1 MAKIGNIPQQVNDPF
16 TKLDQGSFLF
26 TCEGVK
32 EGDYEGRMIYDASF
46 RVQQP
51 ASHQGQVHY
60 ERWWIGSDEDP
71 EALLPDTWTSNGGK
85 MKKCCEALGVPFL
98 GQNPD
103 MVTQQMIGKQV
114 CGKVTHRQYTNNEGK
129 PATAA
134 NVSQWG
140 QPGTM
145 TPEVIGSD
153 NGQPPAQAPMTPAP
167 IPAQAPGVGTPTPP
181 VAPQAPQ
188 QGGPVAAPPG
198 PPLPPQYQQRGG
210 RKLELS
216 G

>member
-1 MAKIGNIPQQVNDPF
+1 MAKIGTIPQVVNDPF

-26 TCEGVK
+26 TCEAVK

-46 RVQQP
+46 RVHQP

-114 CGKVTHRQYTNNEGK
+114 CGKVAHRQYTNNEGK

-145 TPEVIGSD
+145 TPEAIGAD
-153 NGQPPAQAPMTPAP
+153 NGQPPQNQNPDRASVGGLAPLPAG
-167 IPAQAPGVGTPTPP
+167 APGVGTP
-181 VAPQAPQ
+181 VAPQTGMPASPAAPQ
-188 QGGPVAAPPG
+188 QGGQQAPLG
-198 PPLPPQYQQRGG
+198 PPLPPQYQ
-210 RKLELS
+210 S
-216 G
+216 